1 MVDGIL
7 RDEQAGFR
15 KGCGCGDHIFIV
27 RDLMQRANER
37 KVPLTLCFVDFE
49 KVFNSILRR
58 TMGNIMQHYG
68 IPEEFVRVILNMH
81 KAHLVRQ

>member
-15 KGCGCGDHIFIV
+15 KGCCCGDHIFIV